1 MSSLNKHVYELDELV
16 IGNSLEA
23 VSYSFLNQVP
33 IIINDNSKIKFFDF
47 FKPEDDLKKYKI
59 NQERYELHTNRG
71 SLIVGSS
78 KIEAWQKIVFS
89 LSFLSSCSN
98 DKDFFLTKEN
108 ALISCGGKSRI
119 IENENEEIINTEV
132 KDLIDG
138 IGKYVEFTVVETD
151 KKGGKYR
158 IINCYPSEEPQD
170 SIIKTI

>member
-1 MSSLNKHVYELDELV
+1 M
-16 IGNSLEA
+16 
-23 VSYSFLNQVP
+23 
-33 IIINDNSKIKFFDF
+33 
-47 FKPEDDLKKYKI
+47 KK
-59 NQERYELHTNRG
+59 L
-71 SLIVGSS
+71 LL
-78 KIEAWQKIVFS
+78 IVFS
-89 LSFLSSCSN
+89 LSFLYSCSN

-158 IINCYPSEEPQD
+158 IINCYPSKEPKD
-170 SIIKTI
+170 SIVKTIKTNYKLND

>member
-1 MSSLNKHVYELDELV
+1 MKKLLL
-16 IGNSLEA
+16 
-23 VSYSFLNQVP
+23 
-33 IIINDNSKIKFFDF
+33 II
-47 FKPEDDLKKYKI
+47 
-59 NQERYELHTNRG
+59 
-71 SLIVGSS
+71 
-78 KIEAWQKIVFS
+78 FS
-89 LSFLSSCSN
+89 LTYLSSCSN

-158 IINCYPSEEPQD
+158 IINCFPSDEPQD
-170 SIIKTI
+170 SIIRTIKTHYNLNN

>member
-1 MSSLNKHVYELDELV
+1 M
-16 IGNSLEA
+16 
-23 VSYSFLNQVP
+23 
-33 IIINDNSKIKFFDF
+33 
-47 FKPEDDLKKYKI
+47 KK
-59 NQERYELHTNRG
+59 L
-71 SLIVGSS
+71 LL
-78 KIEAWQKIVFS
+78 IVFS
-89 LSFLSSCSN
+89 LTFLYSCSN

-132 KDLIDG
+132 KNLIDG

-170 SIIKTI
+170 SIIKTIKKNYKLNN